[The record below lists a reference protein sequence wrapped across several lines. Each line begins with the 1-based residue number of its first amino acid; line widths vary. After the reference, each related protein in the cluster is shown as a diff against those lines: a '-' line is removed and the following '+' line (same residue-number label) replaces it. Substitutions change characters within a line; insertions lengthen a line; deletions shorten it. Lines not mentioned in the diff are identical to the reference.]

1 MKIEDLT
8 LKEIREIC
16 TDGLCSTCPLF
27 GYWSGNGYKD
37 CLVGLDNCSPSGWTT
52 EDMERVIEGVNK

>member
-16 TDGLCSTCPLF
+16 DKRGNTGIFEDCKNICPIYGFCWRHIRSL
-27 GYWSGNGYKD
+27 
-37 CLVGLDNCSPSGWTT
+37 PSEWTT
-52 EDMERVIEGVNK
+52 EDMERDIEGVNK